1 MYFSNKLEEEEY
13 ITLEA
18 VKLDNNIL
26 MEKQLLDENQHYVVK
41 LKEAQ
46 SAILFEKGQ
55 VYDIVKEEGI
65 YSIHLGPNTSFP
77 EDLLDYQ
84 IKENQDKLCVIFLN
98 RNLIT
103 NNKFYIPKKYRNN
116 FYGEGE
122 FEFQIENPI
131 KLFNKVIEVRSFY
144 SREELLEQVR
154 ERISKI
160 ATEVIKKQG
169 NEYFIN
175 EEIIVSSRN
184 ILNEYGI
191 KIMGAD
197 IKNIHFKKKM

>member
-1 MYFSNKLEEEEY
+1 M
-13 ITLEA
+13 
-18 VKLDNNIL
+18 
-26 MEKQLLDENQHYVVK
+26 
-41 LKEAQ
+41 
-46 SAILFEKGQ
+46 
-55 VYDIVKEEGI
+55 
-65 YSIHLGPNTSFP
+65 SFP
-77 EDLLDYQ
+77 EDLLEYQ
-84 IKENQDKLCVIFLN
+84 VKENHDKLCVIFLN

-103 NNKFYIPKKYRNN
+103 NNKFYIPKKHKNN

-122 FEFQIENPI
+122 FEFQIVNPV
-131 KLFNKVIEVRSFY
+131 KLFNKVIEIRSFY

-160 ATEVIKKQG
+160 AIEVIKRQE

-184 ILNEYGI
+184 VLNEYGI

>member
-1 MYFSNKLEEEEY
+1 M
-13 ITLEA
+13 
-18 VKLDNNIL
+18 
-26 MEKQLLDENQHYVVK
+26 
-41 LKEAQ
+41 
-46 SAILFEKGQ
+46 
-55 VYDIVKEEGI
+55 
-65 YSIHLGPNTSFP
+65 
-77 EDLLDYQ
+77 
-84 IKENQDKLCVIFLN
+84 
-98 RNLIT
+98 
-103 NNKFYIPKKYRNN
+103 
-116 FYGEGE
+116 
-122 FEFQIENPI
+122 
-131 KLFNKVIEVRSFY
+131 IEVRSFY